1 MAQANVKLTVD
12 ATNATQA
19 LKGVQNQ
26 TNQLQKA
33 FGGLKTALLGIGFV
47 AVAKN
52 IVSTT
57 VEYQKLEQRLKVLTA
72 TNGQYAQSVEL
83 ARQAQVKFGLSGTEA
98 LEAVTNLQ
106 ARLGSLGVSM
116 EDMTAIFNG
125 FNTAAILSGASTQ
138 EQVGAMRQLIQAL
151 GSGVLRGDEFNSIA
165 EQMSAVQE
173 PIARQLGINV
183 DQLREFAHQG
193 KITKEI
199 VIEAFKE
206 IEKSGS
212 KALKELIKN
221 DPSMTFKVLNN
232 SLEQLSIELGKI
244 FVPAVLDGV
253 SALSAL
259 IRVVSNF
266 IESDAGKTALIL
278 SGIALG
284 VKGISVAY
292 ASAQIALTSLAF
304 NLSHIGVQALIAQQG
319 LTGYSASLLL
329 ASKGTTTLTI
339 ATGALTIALKALP
352 IIALAGGFAIL
363 TNAIISS
370 INKQKEFNRIMEEGS
385 SEELQK
391 QLDSTLESYVRFS
404 DELERIQEEGN
415 FFEKLFEPDFI
426 FEIERLGKK
435 ISEIAGQLIKVQD
448 EEREGLFNK
457 EVDNLKDVNK
467 KLKDRKELLELGTEE
482 EREALELQRKVDEL
496 KTKFA
501 GMDIEELENLI
512 KDNKELEKKIENLEK
527 AEEAAKALDRKF
539 EQIGESIEDGIVQNL
554 ADAVEGTQTLAEAAV
569 NVLNQLKR
577 KLIEVAIQNA
587 ISGLN
592 IGGEVG
598 DFFKDVFKAEGGP
611 VNRGRPYIVGER
623 GPEMF
628 VPNTSGSIVPNNSLG
643 GGGASVVNNI
653 SVSVDASGSAVSGS
667 DASASE
673 LGQQIAIA
681 IQSELINQ
689 KRAGGLLAR

>member
-1 MAQANVKLTVD
+1 VAQANVKLTVD

-193 KITKEI
+193 KITKDI

-206 IEKSGS
+206 IEKKGS

-304 NLSHIGVQALIAQQG
+304 NLSHIGVQAIIAQGG
-319 LTGYSASLLL
+319 LSGYNASLLL
-329 ASKGTTTLTI
+329 AAKGTTVLTI

-352 IIALAGGFAIL
+352 IIALAGGFAFL

-467 KLKDRKELLELGTEE
+467 KLKDRIELLELGTEE
-482 EREALELQRKVDEL
+482 EREALELQRKMDEL
-496 KTKFA
+496 RVKFA
-501 GMDIEELENLI
+501 GMSLDELEEEI
-512 KDNKELEKKIENLEK
+512 RINKELEKKVENLEK

>member
-482 EREALELQRKVDEL
+482 EREALELQRKVNEL

>member
-193 KITKEI
+193 KITKDI

-206 IEKSGS
+206 IEKNGS
-212 KALKELIKN
+212 KALKQLIKN

-304 NLSHIGVQALIAQQG
+304 NLSHIGVQAIIAQGG
-319 LTGYSASLLL
+319 LSGYNASLLL
-329 ASKGTTTLTI
+329 AAKGTTVLTI

-352 IIALAGGFAIL
+352 IIALAGGFAFL

-467 KLKDRKELLELGTEE
+467 KLKDRIELLELGTEE
-482 EREALELQRKVDEL
+482 EREALELQRKMDEL
-496 KTKFA
+496 RVKFA
-501 GMDIEELENLI
+501 GMSLDELEEEI
-512 KDNKELEKKIENLEK
+512 RINKELEKKVENLEK